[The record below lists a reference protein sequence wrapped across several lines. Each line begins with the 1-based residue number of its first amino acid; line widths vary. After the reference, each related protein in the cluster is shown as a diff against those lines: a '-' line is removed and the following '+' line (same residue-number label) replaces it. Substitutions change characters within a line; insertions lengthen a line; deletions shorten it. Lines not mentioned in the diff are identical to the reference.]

1 MQRVWSRSMTSRSID
16 GHTVPHVPLA
26 GQAFNEFGQPVG
38 PDVDLDLPV
47 AVPSVD
53 AMVGRWCTIAPLDP
67 AAHGA
72 ALFEAYSEAPDGR
85 GWTYLFTGPF
95 ESSEAFMSWL
105 GSLDGSVDPLYFVIS
120 DSGGPCGIAAY
131 LRIAPG
137 AASIEVGSI
146 HFAPRLQRT
155 AAATEAM
162 FLMMQRAF
170 DTGYRRYEWKCD
182 SLNAP
187 SRAAAQRL
195 GFTPEGEFRQAVVYK
210 GRSRDTSWF
219 SIIDGEWPE
228 RRAEFER
235 WLDPSN
241 FDADGNQL
249 TPLRH

>member
-1 MQRVWSRSMTSRSID
+1 MASRSID
-16 GHTVPHVPLA
+16 ENASLLTA
-26 GQAFNEFGQPVG
+26 GARQSVNEFGQPVG
-38 PDVDLDLPV
+38 SDVDIDLPV
-47 AVPSVD
+47 SVPSTTP
-53 AMVGRWCTIAPLDP
+53 MVGGWCTVAPLAV

-72 ALFEAYSEAPDGR
+72 ALFDAYGEAPDGR
-85 GWTYLFTGPF
+85 GWTYLYTGPF
-95 ESSEAFMSWL
+95 DSLDAFMAWL
-105 GSLDGSVDPLYFVIS
+105 ESLDASTDSLYFVIS
-120 DSGGPCGIAAY
+120 DSTGPCGIAAY

-137 AASIEVGSI
+137 VAAVEVGSI

-170 DTGYRRYEWKCD
+170 DAGYRRYEWKCD

-195 GFTPEGEFRQAVVYK
+195 GFSYEGDFRQAVVYK

-241 FDADGNQL
+241 FEANGGQR